1 MKKIT
6 LLLFVTITAF
16 ACTSEKKETME
27 VTPVVADISIEDGW
41 ARPGKAGM
49 MSAAY
54 FRLENTTDIADTLV
68 SASSNVSN
76 NTQIHL
82 SYEKDGLM
90 VMEEQEFVPVPA
102 NASVMFKQGGLHIM
116 LIQPDND
123 INEGDSVAV
132 ELTFKSGR
140 TLSAQ
145 VPVRPATGMKMDMQ
159 GH

>member
-1 MKKIT
+1 
-6 LLLFVTITAF
+6 
-16 ACTSEKKETME
+16 
-27 VTPVVADISIEDGW
+27 
-41 ARPGKAGM
+41 
-49 MSAAY
+49 
-54 FRLENTTDIADTLV
+54 
-68 SASSNVSN
+68 
-76 NTQIHL
+76 
-82 SYEKDGLM
+82 
-90 VMEEQEFVPVPA
+90 MEEQEFVPVPA